1 MENKRLLETL
11 KQLHDDLS
19 QTESVDAEE
28 LDLMRTLTRDIER
41 VLSKGPEASSDDS
54 EPASSRLRDLLLKFE
69 SEHPELAAG
78 IGKVAD
84 GLAAMGF

>member
-1 MENKRLLETL
+1 MENKGLLETL

-19 QTESVDAEE
+19 QTERVDAEE
-28 LDLMRTLTRDIER
+28 LALMQTLTRDIER
-41 VLSKGPEASSDDS
+41 VLSKGPDGSSGDA

-69 SEHPELAAG
+69 AEHPEAAAA

>member
-19 QTESVDAEE
+19 QTERVDAEE
-28 LDLMRTLTRDIER
+28 LELMRTLTRDIER
-41 VLSKGPEASSDDS
+41 VLSKGSDETEADT
-54 EPASSRLRDLLLKFE
+54 EPASGKLRDLLLKYE
-69 SEHPELAAG
+69 AEHPELSVA
-78 IGKVAD
+78 IGKVVD

>member
-1 MENKRLLETL
+1 MAGVDVDESDMGIRLL
-11 KQLHDDLS
+11 
-19 QTESVDAEE
+19 
-28 LDLMRTLTRDIER
+28 
-41 VLSKGPEASSDDS
+41 
-54 EPASSRLRDLLLKFE
+54 DLLLKFE

>member
-11 KQLHDDLS
+11 KQLHIDLS
-19 QTESVDAEE
+19 HTQRVDPETLALLE
-28 LDLMRTLTRDIER
+28 TLTDDIER
-41 VLSKGPEASSDDS
+41 VLDKRPNAVAATS
-54 EPASSRLRDLLLKFE
+54 EPTSKLRDLLLRFE
-69 SEHPELAAG
+69 ADHPELSTA